1 MFVCLSQTCCLVEM
15 CYLVKVLTE
24 LGSLMCTTACD
35 SFIAGLESIPNMLGK
50 KTNSFLVL

>member
-1 MFVCLSQTCCLVEM
+1 MFVCLSQTRCLVEM

-24 LGSLMCTTACD
+24 LGSFIRTTACD
-35 SFIAGLESIPNMLGK
+35 SFAMGIESIPNMLGK